1 MMISSVARF
10 RFIKTKV
17 FLGTITEVSQTKFH
31 HITVTKSNYS
41 SLNSST
47 KMGKNEKVGK
57 NFWIT
62 KRGKKGITN
71 RDRFWGLRS
80 GARGITNRDSF
91 RDSKSGENI
100 TNWGRG
106 YKSGQERFQIGSG
119 ISDRDR
125 DYKSGQGLQ
134 CRTLAPQRNCFR
146 NSCCSS

>member
-1 MMISSVARF
+1 MISSVARF

-80 GARGITNRDSF
+80 GAREISNRVRDF
-91 RDSKSGENI
+91 R
-100 TNWGRG
+100 
-106 YKSGQERFQIGSG
+106 
-119 ISDRDR
+119 
-125 DYKSGQGLQ
+125 SGQGLQ
-134 CRTLAPQRNCFR
+134 IRAGITVQNIGTSTQLLSQ
-146 NSCCSS
+146 

>member
-41 SLNSST
+41 SVNSST

-71 RDRFWGLRS
+71 RDRFWGLRT

-91 RDSKSGENI
+91 RDSKSGEKY
-100 TNWGRG
+100 
-106 YKSGQERFQIGSG
+106 YKLGQRLQIGARE
-119 ISDRDR
+119 ISNQVRDFR
-125 DYKSGQGLQ
+125 SGQGLQ
-134 CRTLAPQRNCFR
+134 IRAGITVQNIGTSTQLLSQ
-146 NSCCSS
+146 

>member
-17 FLGTITEVSQTKFH
+17 FLGTITELSQTKFH

-71 RDRFWGLRS
+71 RDRFWGLRT

-91 RDSKSGENI
+91 RDSKSGEKY
-100 TNWGRG
+100 
-106 YKSGQERFQIGSG
+106 YKLGQRLQIGARE
-119 ISDRDR
+119 ISNRVRDFR
-125 DYKSGQGLQ
+125 SGQGLQ
-134 CRTLAPQRNCFR
+134 IRAGITVQNIGTSTQLLSQ
-146 NSCCSS
+146 

>member
-1 MMISSVARF
+1 MISSVARF

-57 NFWIT
+57 NFWIA

-71 RDRFWGLRS
+71 RDRFWGLRTGS
-80 GARGITNRDSF
+80 RGITNRDSF
-91 RDSKSGENI
+91 RDSKSGEKY
-100 TNWGRG
+100 
-106 YKSGQERFQIGSG
+106 YKLGQRLQIGARE
-119 ISDRDR
+119 ISNRVRDFR
-125 DYKSGQGLQ
+125 SGQGLQ
-134 CRTLAPQRNCFR
+134 IRAGITVQNIGTSTQLLSQ
-146 NSCCSS
+146 

>member
-31 HITVTKSNYS
+31 HITVTKSNYL

-91 RDSKSGENI
+91 RDSKSGEKY
-100 TNWGRG
+100 
-106 YKSGQERFQIGSG
+106 YKLGQRLQIGARE
-119 ISDRDR
+119 ISNRVRD
-125 DYKSGQGLQ
+125 
-134 CRTLAPQRNCFR
+134 FR
-146 NSCCSS
+146 SEHWHLNAIAFAIVVALLKEYEKP